1 MKAKLLAMCTGQ
13 PSPLPDGKISSID
26 KQVREGPVKIGTLS
40 LEGDTQVDR
49 KHHGGTH
56 MAVHLYAADH
66 YPYWREQLPEVDRL
80 AAPGAFG
87 ENLHTQGLT
96 EKDVFIGDRFRL
108 GSTLL
113 ELSMGRQPCSTLE
126 RHFQRKDMVKS
137 IIANHRC
144 GWYFRVLEE
153 GEARAG
159 DDLAL
164 VERTQKRWSVDAS
177 FALLFDPA
185 VPASEEEIR
194 DLLAI
199 PALGQQWRGKLEA
212 KLR

>member
-1 MKAKLLAMCTGQ
+1 MKAKLLALCTGQ
-13 PSPLPDGKISSID
+13 PAPLPDGKISSID
-26 KQVREGPVKIGTLS
+26 KQVREGPVKIGTLG

-49 KHHGGTH
+49 KHHGGAH

-66 YPYWREQLPEVDRL
+66 YPYWREDIPEVGRL

-108 GSTLL
+108 GSALL

-126 RHFQRKDMVKS
+126 RHFQRKDMVKR
-137 IIANHRC
+137 ITANHRC

-159 DDLAL
+159 DDLEL
-164 VERTQKRWSVDAS
+164 VERTQESWSVEAA

-185 VPASEEEIR
+185 VPASEGEIR

-199 PALGQQWRGKLEA
+199 PALGPQWRAKLEA